1 MMPLKISLSVSHY
14 VHSVLAEFCLYTTY
28 MSGATGV
35 REVSG
40 LLGLELQVIVNHILG
55 AGE

>member
-1 MMPLKISLSVSHY
+1 MPLKISLSVSHY

-55 AGE
+55 AGD